1 MTSRELE
8 RFAKTYGFRHKTSS
22 PYHQSGNG
30 LAEKAVDTCKRMM
43 TKCMEDK
50 SDFQLALLN
59 YRNTP
64 TEGLSTSPAQRLVNR
79 RTRTTLPTTTLLLKP
94 EVINEEKV
102 TRKEI

>member
-8 RFAKTYGFRHKTSS
+8 RFADTYGFRHKTSS

-50 SDFQLALLN
+50 SDFQLLN

-64 TEGLSTSPAQRLVNR
+64 TEGLSTSPAQRLMNR

-94 EVINEEKV
+94 EVINEEKERV